1 LLYGQHYRPY
11 IKPKVPFGEG
21 DMMTRYGYT
30 LFCEST
36 PPTDLVHQAVLAE
49 KAGFDF
55 LVISDHYHPWLT
67 NQEHAAFAWSI
78 LGAVAS
84 ATENIGIATMVTCPI
99 MRYHPAIVAQAAAT
113 VAVLSGG
120 RFTLGLGSGE
130 RLNEHIIGSGWPSVR
145 VRQDMLDEA
154 VSIIKLLHSGGYRS
168 FDGDYFSLDDARV
181 FDLPENEI
189 PIFLAAGGKSAATLA
204 AKHGGVCI
212 TEPNTEIVE
221 QYVTAGGNAKD
232 TWGQVILSWDSDED
246 TAMQTAYDEFRFS
259 AGGWK
264 VQAELPNPVN
274 FDAATKNV
282 RPIDLT
288 ESIPCGPS
296 ASTHR
301 KAIKKFTKAGIQNL
315 AVAYPGKDTEGFMKF
330 WKTELQPSLR

>member
-1 LLYGQHYRPY
+1 
-11 IKPKVPFGEG
+11 
-21 DMMTRYGYT
+21 MTRYGYT
-30 LFCEST
+30 LFCEGT

-67 NQEHAAFAWSI
+67 SQEHSAFAWSV

-84 ATENIGIATMVTCPI
+84 ATESIQLATMVTCPI
-99 MRYHPAIVAQAAAT
+99 MRYHPAIIAQASAT
-113 VAVLSGG
+113 VAVLSNG

-145 VRQDMLDEA
+145 VRQAMLDEA
-154 VSIIKLLHSGGYRS
+154 VRIIRMLHSGGYQS
-168 FDGDYFSLDDARV
+168 FEGKYFTIDDARV
-181 FDLPENEI
+181 FDLPDKEI
-189 PIFLAAGGKSAATLA
+189 PLFLAAGGKNAASLA
-204 AKHGGVCI
+204 ARYGGVCI
-212 TEPNTEIVE
+212 TEPKAEIVK
-221 QYVTAGGNAKD
+221 QYASEGGDTTA
-232 TWGQVILSWDSDED
+232 TWGQVILSWDKDEHA
-246 TAMQTAYDEFRFS
+246 AMQIAYDQFRFS

-282 RPIDLT
+282 RPLDLT
-288 ESIPCGPS
+288 ESIPCGPG

-301 KAIKKFTKAGIQNL
+301 KAINKFTKAGIQNL
-315 AVAYPGKDTEGFMKF
+315 AVAYPGTDTEGFMKF
-330 WKTELQPSLR
+330 WKTELQPSLS